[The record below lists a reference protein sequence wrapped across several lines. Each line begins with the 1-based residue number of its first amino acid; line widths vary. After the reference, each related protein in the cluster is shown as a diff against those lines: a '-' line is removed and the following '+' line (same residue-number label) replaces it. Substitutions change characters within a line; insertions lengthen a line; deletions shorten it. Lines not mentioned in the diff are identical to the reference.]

1 MKSVSPHSSA
11 IQDTHFLHT
20 STGWAGST
28 PTHSDLSS
36 VSLTLTSTFQYS
48 ILIRPIFTFNFCR
61 LCVLDPLFSSIFLK
75 VNLFTLSHFLFQFL
89 PTITRKSVL
98 KDKILSCGGPEIWCL
113 IYTYIFNSLEKAP
126 TQAAGSQELNKAAVS
141 GLVLLSKWF
150 FFFQRNDSN
159 KTIWQN

>member
-1 MKSVSPHSSA
+1 MKSVSPHSCA
-11 IQDTHFLHT
+11 LQDTHFLHT

-61 LCVLDPLFSSIFLK
+61 LCVLDTLFSSIFLK
-75 VNLFTLSHFLFQFL
+75 VNFFTLSHFLFQLL

-98 KDKILSCGGPEIWCL
+98 KDKILSCGGPEIWYL
-113 IYTYIFNSLEKAP
+113 IYIFFYFIRKSSYTGRGKSRIK
-126 TQAAGSQELNKAAVS
+126 QSSCVRFAAFQMIFF
-141 GLVLLSKWF
+141 SKKL
-150 FFFQRNDSN
+150 Q
-159 KTIWQN
+159 Q